1 MHSSSL
7 NPTQRAEA
15 LDRLATIEYDIL
27 VIGGGMTG
35 AGIALDG
42 QSRGYRTAIVEAQD
56 WASGTSSRSSRMM
69 HGGLRYLYQ
78 LDFPLVSEALRE
90 RGLLMTTIA
99 PHLVRPQP
107 FLWPLKMPYIERT
120 YSAVG
125 VGMYDALAVAG
136 ALGKRIV
143 PTQKHYS
150 RQETK
155 ELFNSVDEDLIVGSI
170 QYYDSR
176 VDDARMVISTVRAA
190 VGFGAD
196 AVSRCQIVGFE
207 KNEDGRVV
215 AALAVDLETMTE
227 FKIRAKHFIQAAG
240 VWTEEVQSMATPEG
254 GLQVLASKGIH
265 IVVPRDKIK
274 AKTGMFLRTEKSVL
288 FIIPW
293 QYYWVIGT
301 TDTAW
306 HEQLRNP
313 VPTSEDIDYVIE
325 HANAMLTEEDKITRE
340 DVIGTYAGLR
350 PLLQPKLKEGSS
362 KDSTK
367 VSREHTTIEVAPG
380 LIAIAGGKYTT
391 YRVMAK
397 DAIDMAIGEAE
408 ARRHPCRTET
418 IGVVGADGFEAA
430 KSQVHELQGD
440 LGIDD
445 STLRHLLGRYGSE
458 ITVIFDLIREN
469 PELGEHLE
477 ACPWYLKAEVAMA
490 VLHEGALHLEDI
502 FIQRIRLNSET
513 RDRGASA
520 VDEVLAIAAPLLG
533 WNKAR
538 IEEERSNY
546 LTRVKAELAAERQTS
561 DASAS
566 AARDEAPEIV
576 PMIKAK
582 A

>member
-1 MHSSSL
+1 MHSTSL
-7 NPTQRAEA
+7 NPTQRANA
-15 LDRLATIEYDIL
+15 LDRLATVEYDIL
-27 VIGGGMTG
+27 VIGGGITG
-35 AGIALDG
+35 AGIALDA
-42 QSRGYRTAIVEAQD
+42 QSRGYRTGIVEAQD

-90 RGLLMTTIA
+90 RGLLMSTIA

-107 FLWPLKMPYIERT
+107 FLWPLKTPVIERS

-143 PTQKHYS
+143 PTQKHYN
-150 RQETK
+150 REETK
-155 ELFNSVDEDLIVGSI
+155 ELFPSVDESLIVGSI

-176 VDDARMVISTVRAA
+176 VDDARMVIATVRAA
-190 VGFGAD
+190 VGYGAD
-196 AVSRCQIVGFE
+196 AVSRCQVIGFE

-215 AALAVDLETMTE
+215 AALAIDLETMTE

-240 VWTEEVQSMATPEG
+240 VWTEEIQHMATPDG

-265 IVVPRDKIK
+265 ILVPRDKIK

-313 VPTSEDIDYVIE
+313 VPTAEDIDYVIE
-325 HANAMLTEEDKITRE
+325 HANVMLNEEDKITRD

-350 PLLQPKLKEGSS
+350 PLLQPKVKEGSN

-367 VSREHTTIEVAPG
+367 VSREHTTIEVTPG

-397 DAIDMAIGEAE
+397 DAVDMAIGDIE
-408 ARRHPCRTET
+408 ARRHPSRTET
-418 IGVVGADGFEAA
+418 IGVVGADGFDAIKA
-430 KSQVHELQGD
+430 QVHDLQGD
-440 LGIDD
+440 LGIDE

-458 ITVIFDLIREN
+458 VEVIFDLIREN
-469 PELGEHLE
+469 PALGERLE
-477 ACPWYLKAEVAMA
+477 ACPWYLKAEIAMA

-502 FIQRIRLNSET
+502 FIQRVRLNSET
-513 RDRGASA
+513 RDRGAGA
-520 VDEVLAIAAPLLG
+520 VDQVLEIIAPIMG
-533 WNKAR
+533 WNDAR
-538 IEEERSNY
+538 IQEERTNY
-546 LTRVKAELAAERQTS
+546 LNRVKAELLAERQTN
-561 DASAS
+561 DAGAS
-566 AARDEAPEIV
+566 AARGQAKEMV
-576 PMIKAK
+576 PMLGGN
-582 A
+582 